1 MSFIITMT
9 AILILCVF
17 LQVLNILNDLLKNSL
32 HVWRALTGL
41 QKKNTELNFN
51 CFQHLS
57 NREPVL
63 ISDIPTQSHLWT
75 KA

>member
-41 QKKNTELNFN
+41 QKTQNSTSTAFST
-51 CFQHLS
+51 FQTG
-57 NREPVL
+57 EPVL
-63 ISDIPTQSHLWT
+63 ISDIPPQSHLWT

>member
-9 AILILCVF
+9 VILILCVF
-17 LQVLNILNDLLKNSL
+17 LQVLNILNDLLKELSSC
-32 HVWRALTGL
+32 VEGL
-41 QKKNTELNFN
+41 DWSTKNTELNFN

-63 ISDIPTQSHLWT
+63 ISDIPPQSHLWT

>member
-41 QKKNTELNFN
+41 QKKKKHRTQL
-51 CFQHLS
+51 QLLS
-57 NREPVL
+57 APFKPGASAN
-63 ISDIPTQSHLWT
+63 Q
-75 KA
+75 